1 MVIRNIQNIN
11 YNKSEFKSENFCLE
25 VRAQLNGV
33 CNDHMMPIIFLVKL
47 EQKFVQF
54 FFTFH
59 QMCKK
64 RNNFEERPSALIQK
78 LDHFVTVAVRVC

>member
-11 YNKSEFKSENFCLE
+11 YNKSGFKSEYFCLE

-54 FFTFH
+54 FLRFH
-59 QMCKK
+59 QMCKNETILK
-64 RNNFEERPSALIQK
+64 K
-78 LDHFVTVAVRVC
+78 